1 MLHYKTIDATTLG
14 ILRKIQSEPEFSE
27 LRLVGGTA
35 LALQISHRKSIDI
48 DLFGK
53 LDSDSI
59 QVMKKLDRTG
69 KTIILSKSENIGIYS
84 INGIKVDIV
93 NYPYKWLEEPV
104 KEDGLTLAGMQD
116 IAAMKLAA
124 ITNRGSKK
132 DFIDLFFLLRH
143 FTFSELLIFYQDK
156 YHDGSV
162 FHVLKSLSYF
172 DDADEDEAPVMLDH
186 VRWVDVKKFI
196 SKSLNAH
203 LKKTHK
209 LSH

>member
-1 MLHYKTIDATTLG
+1 MLYYKAIDATTLG
-14 ILRKIQSEPEFSE
+14 ILRKLQGEPEFSE

-84 INGIKVDIV
+84 IDGIKVDVV

-104 KEDGLTLAGMQD
+104 KEDGLMLAGMRD

-143 FTFSELLIFYQDK
+143 FTFSELLGFYQEK
-156 YHDGSV
+156 FHDG
-162 FHVLKSLSYF
+162 
-172 DDADEDEAPVMLDH
+172 
-186 VRWVDVKKFI
+186 
-196 SKSLNAH
+196 
-203 LKKTHK
+203 
-209 LSH
+209 